1 MTTVV
6 NWGVLGT
13 ARIAEQQIVPAVT
26 RSTNGRVLGVSSA
39 SGRARAFAERLGI
52 PRAYTSHDAL
62 LADPEIDAVYLPLPN
77 ALHSQWTIRSAA
89 AGKHVLC
96 EKPIALTPDELTE
109 METVCRD
116 VGVRLSEGFMY
127 RHHPQIDR
135 VRELLTDGRI
145 GDVRAVEAR
154 FHFLM
159 DITAATDIRLDQALG
174 GGALRDVGCY
184 PIDLMNLLLGGP
196 PTEAAAVSSLRD
208 GVGVETA
215 IAAVLLYDG
224 VIGTFSCGFES
235 PAMDHCTILG
245 SEGSIQLRHPFR
257 PDANGG
263 TGVIVV
269 SAGSHSETIEVD
281 GDSYQSEVEDFA
293 RRIVDNAPDT
303 EGMRLSRWTV
313 ETTHRVAQA
322 ARLPATRLLPSST
335 TAPHR

>member
-1 MTTVV
+1 MV

-13 ARIAEQQIVPAVT
+13 ARIAEQQVIPATT
-26 RSTNGRVLGVSSA
+26 RSTNGRVLGVSS
-39 SGRARAFAERLGI
+39 GNRRARAFAQRLGI
-52 PRAYTSHDAL
+52 PRAYPSHDAL
-62 LADPEIDAVYLPLPN
+62 LADPEIDAVYIPLPN
-77 ALHSQWTIRSAA
+77 ALHSQWTISAA
-89 AGKHVLC
+89 QAGKHILC
-96 EKPIALTPDELTE
+96 EKPVALTPDELTT
-109 METVCRD
+109 METACRNA
-116 VGVRLSEGFMY
+116 GVQLAEGFMY

-145 GDVRAVEAR
+145 GDIRAVEAR

-159 DITAATDIRLDQALG
+159 DITSGTDIRLDETLG

-196 PTEAAAVSSLRD
+196 PAEVAAVSSLRD

-215 IAAVLLYDG
+215 VAAVLRYDG
-224 VIGTFSCGFES
+224 VMGTFSCGFES

-269 SAGSHSETIEVD
+269 SAGSRSETIEVD

-293 RRIVDNAPDT
+293 RRIIDNAPDT

-322 ARLPATRLLPSST
+322 ARLPATRPLPSST